1 MHDPEQRKFVRV
13 PVNMD
18 VCFFADD
25 IRHFGRIVD
34 CSADGIYIETKMT
47 PSVSPELHIILPFRN
62 RFLNV
67 PFTIVRMKQRHNT
80 AKGVGLRIESES
92 KKYLE
97 FAISQSLGIPDSGI
111 GACQSEK

>member
-1 MHDPEQRKFVRV
+1 MHDPEKRKFVRV

-18 VCFFADD
+18 VCFFADNT
-25 IRHFGRIVD
+25 RHFGRIVD
-34 CSADGIYIETKMT
+34 CSADGIYIKTSI
-47 PSVSPELHIILPFRN
+47 PASVSRELHIILPFRN
-62 RFLNV
+62 RLLNV